1 MNHSTP
7 YGLIYKITDSNK
19 KVYIGQTTKIFD
31 DNYFGSGTIIRN
43 IIKKHG
49 KKNLKKEILGYC
61 FSKEELDE
69 CEKEC
74 IDFFDSR
81 NRIYG
86 YNLKTGGSYGKHHE
100 ETKIKLSINHADTK
114 LDKNAMFGV
123 SPLQRMINKYGE
135 HEGTLR
141 YEQWKVNIGKTV
153 SGKVTSEETKIKMRI
168 AYQNRKK
175 QS

>member
-1 MNHSTP
+1 
-7 YGLIYKITDSNK
+7 
-19 KVYIGQTTKIFD
+19 
-31 DNYFGSGTIIRN
+31 
-43 IIKKHG
+43 
-49 KKNLKKEILGYC
+49 
-61 FSKEELDE
+61 
-69 CEKEC
+69 
-74 IDFFDSR
+74 
-81 NRIYG
+81 
-86 YNLKTGGSYGKHHE
+86 
-100 ETKIKLSINHADTK
+100 
-114 LDKNAMFGV
+114 MFGV